1 MTERPRQITPARAV
15 GTFLRRGMCSQTLLA
30 AVNHAYG
37 RPMRDEER
45 ASDPLVGGILQHGYQ
60 CGMLWGAALAAGAEA
75 HRRYGSGPDAQVHA
89 ILASRRAVEAFQAL
103 CHTADCSDITGMTAT
118 STMREMAAFFFLK
131 GGSIQCFRLAGRYAP
146 AAFRAIDAALGAAA
160 VDAGPSDR
168 VSCSAIVASKLG
180 ASGLHT
186 VMASGLAGG
195 IGLTGG
201 ACGALSAAIWL
212 QGLNRLREGR
222 KVSYKSPEALA
233 LVERFLNASDYEFE
247 CRKIAGQT
255 FASVADHVA
264 WLHGGG
270 CAAILDTLCDQ
281 TGAGT

>member
-1 MTERPRQITPARAV
+1 MTEGPRRITPARAV

-45 ASDPLVGGILQHGYQ
+45 ASDPLVGGVLQHGYQ

-75 HRRYGSGPDAQVHA
+75 HRRSGSGRDAQVHA
-89 ILASRRAVEAFQAL
+89 IVASRLAVEAFQAL

-118 STMREMAAFFFLK
+118 STMREMAAFFFLQ
-131 GGSIQCFRLAGRYAP
+131 GGSIKCFRLAGRYAP
-146 AAFRAIDAALGAAA
+146 AAFRAIDAALDAAV

-168 VSCSAIVASKLG
+168 VSCSAVVASKLR
-180 ASGLHT
+180 ASELHT

-201 ACGALSAAIWL
+201 GCGALGAAIWL
-212 QGLNRLREGR
+212 QGLNRLRKGKR
-222 KVSYKSPEALA
+222 VTYKSPQALA
-233 LVERFLNASDYEFE
+233 LVERFLKASDYEFE
-247 CRKIAGQT
+247 CRKIVGHT
-255 FASVADHVA
+255 FTSVAEHST
-264 WLHGGG
+264 WLNEGG
-270 CAAILDTLCDQ
+270 CAAILDVLSDRTMGE
-281 TGAGT
+281 T